1 MCGGCV
7 FAYVSLWRWGKVEI
21 TLTSFS
27 VSFRGVHSQSFSH
40 NHQHRLR
47 IHKYFDCQVKKY
59 TKSIQGSSKVGLR
72 LTPRYDNVLSRPT
85 PCNSRHAVKR
95 IRALHLHHDHNRD
108 GYSKSRRR
116 KVQANNSESP
126 GPQLQTAAILRFATY
141 MSITDFINLS

>member
-1 MCGGCV
+1 MVWWPVRSGEQTSVTRLYANVILSFLPRCP
-7 FAYVSLWRWGKVEI
+7 FTIFFPQPS
-21 TLTSFS
+21 TLIA
-27 VSFRGVHSQSFSH
+27 HSQVF
-40 NHQHRLR
+40 RLSS
-47 IHKYFDCQVKKY
+47 KKY

-116 KVQANNSESP
+116 KVQANNSDSP